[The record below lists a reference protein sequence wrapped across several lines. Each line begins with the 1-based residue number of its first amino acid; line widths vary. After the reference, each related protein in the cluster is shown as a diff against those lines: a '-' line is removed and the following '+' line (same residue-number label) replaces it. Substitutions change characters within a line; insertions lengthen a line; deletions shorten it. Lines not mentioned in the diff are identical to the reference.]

1 MRLLRVKRHM
11 ARISGEV
18 EAVYSR
24 SPRNRAS
31 VIKPSGYMTSWILLS
46 LRPSRCTAD
55 KIFAVLWLE
64 SVCGADTR
72 GWSRGSTTGML
83 HSSSGT
89 LSWFSWGCR

>member
-55 KIFAVLWLE
+55 KNLRGVMAGICVWSGHSRLIPWINYWNAALVIWNLVLIFL
-64 SVCGADTR
+64 R
-72 GWSRGSTTGML
+72 
-83 HSSSGT
+83 
-89 LSWFSWGCR
+89 LS